1 MQSNTDNISL
11 HIQHCFFVGTPLT
24 TGKTV
29 TAWKDE
35 RAKPMT
41 ALIGRHLLVI
51 DDDIFFLIYMDATS
65 FGRVRHFG
73 ESLCPA
79 GPTPQSGRVK
89 IRVTVSEFLIASQRQ
104 WCLSNYHSDKI
115 WRDFYSALFSNL

>member
-1 MQSNTDNISL
+1 MVTFCPRGLLIS
-11 HIQHCFFVGTPLT
+11 FVGIPLT

-35 RAKPMT
+35 QAKPTT

-51 DDDIFFLIYMDATS
+51 DDDIIFFIYLDATS
-65 FGRVRHFG
+65 FERVRHFG

-89 IRVTVSEFLIASQRQ
+89 IRAIVSEFLIASQRQ
-104 WCLSNYHSDKI
+104 WCLSNYHYDKDME
-115 WRDFYSALFSNL
+115 RLL